1 MLTSIY
7 SINIEP
13 APGANIN
20 HFVKEI
26 VDLAKKIN
34 FIVNGEFN
42 GCLLIARP
50 DSKPEELIEKYV
62 EFLELRL

>member
-20 HFVKEI
+20 NFAKE
-26 VDLAKKIN
+26 VVELAKKIN
-34 FIVNGEFN
+34 LIVNGKFN

-50 DSKPEELIEKYV
+50 DSKPEELIEQYV
-62 EFLELRL
+62 EALDLRM